1 METKAMSVVTKV
13 LQTACQLCIPL
24 AVLTLTLTATAWPRS
39 RETAR
44 TSSAVQGRIV
54 ASRLTNVPSHNR
66 LFRASLDLTGDS
78 VWTVRVQS
86 ASGVAV
92 ANATVVIGAWMP
104 EERLAQ
110 APATTAASSS
120 DGDYRVKPLELDRSG
135 WWNIAVRISG
145 AGQVDSLAFNVTL
158 R

>member
-1 METKAMSVVTKV
+1 METKAMSAVTKV
-13 LQTACQLCIPL
+13 VRRACQLWVPL
-24 AVLTLTLTATAWPRS
+24 AVVALTLTATTWPRS
-39 RETAR
+39 RETTR
-44 TSSAVQGRIV
+44 NSSAVRGRIV

-66 LFRASLDLTGDS
+66 LFRASLDLTSDS

-92 ANATVVIGAWMP
+92 ANAAVVIGAWMP

-110 APATTAASSS
+110 ATPTTATSTS
-120 DGDYRVKPLELDRSG
+120 DGRYRVRPLSLDRSG
-135 WWNIAVRISG
+135 WWNITVRISG
-145 AGQVDSLAFNVTL
+145 AGEIDSLAFNMIL

>member
-1 METKAMSVVTKV
+1 MSAVTKV
-13 LQTACQLCIPL
+13 VRTACQLWVPL
-24 AVLTLTLTATAWPRS
+24 AVLSFTLMATTWPRS
-39 RETAR
+39 HETTR
-44 TSSAVQGRIV
+44 KGSAVSDRIV
-54 ASRLTNVPSHNR
+54 ASRLSDVPSHNR

-92 ANATVVIGAWMP
+92 ANAAVVIGAWMP

-110 APATTAASSS
+110 AGEMTARYTGA
-120 DGDYRVKPLELDRSG
+120 GDYRVRPLALDRSG
-135 WWNIAVRISG
+135 WWNITVRISG
-145 AGQVDSLAFNVTL
+145 SGLMDSLAFNMNL